1 MGLGAFLAVITE
13 DKHYRVEE
21 AREWR
26 EVALDPQAEEAEIYE
41 VMAEYGLDRECVRPI
56 VDKLKTNKDMW
67 VKVDVDV
74 LRNTRSLLTYMV
86 VHDGF

>member
-1 MGLGAFLAVITE
+1 ME

-26 EVALDPQAEEAEIYE
+26 EVALNPQAEEADIYE
-41 VMAEYGLDRECVRPI
+41 LMAEYGLDRECVRPI
-56 VDKLKTNKDMW
+56 VENLKTNKDMW
-67 VKVDVDV
+67 VKVDVYV
-74 LRNTRSLLTYMV
+74 LRNARSLLTYMV